1 MDILPL
7 LPQGNSLQ
15 IELETMTL
23 TVAFLESSSNGVVTI
38 HWTQLEL

>member
-23 TVAFLESSSNGVVTI
+23 TVAFLESSNCVVTI
-38 HWTQLEL
+38 DSTQLEL